1 MARVIIFGV
10 QDFAALAE
18 FYLRHDSEHAVV
30 AFSVS
35 REYLPDGRQFLG
47 YPVIPF
53 EEIERTHHPTEY
65 SFFAPMSPR
74 RMNRVRQGVYE
85 QIKAKGYPLITYIS
99 SKATIWPETEV
110 GDNCFILE
118 DNTIQPFTRIGNNVV
133 FWSGN
138 HIGHHSVVE
147 DHVMLTSHVVV
158 SGHCR
163 IGAFAYLGVN
173 STVRD
178 GLQLAEGT
186 LVGMATAIERD
197 TEPWSV
203 YQGNP
208 AIKRKAS
215 SKDLKL

>member
-18 FYLRHDSEHAVV
+18 FYLRHDSAHEVV

-35 REYLPDGRQFLG
+35 REHLPDGQEFRG

-53 EEIERTHHPTEY
+53 EEIEHNCLPTEY

-74 RMNRVRQGVYE
+74 RMNRVRQSVYD

-99 SKATIWPETEV
+99 SKATTWPDTDV
-110 GDNCFILE
+110 GENCFILE
-118 DNTIQPFTRIGNNVV
+118 DNTIQPFTRIGNNVMV
-133 FWSGN
+133 WSGN
-138 HIGHHSVVE
+138 HIGHHSVIE

-178 GLQLAEGT
+178 GLHVAEGT
-186 LVGMATAIERD
+186 LVAMAAAIERD
-197 TEPWSV
+197 TEPWGV

-215 SKDLKL
+215 SRDLKL